1 MTFLNEKKTVLSK
14 HDKSKKG
21 TIDEQIR
28 PLLGLINAHKNY
40 YTTSSCAGRA
50 YLWKGTGKKNQT
62 EWIKVSHDLIQENF
76 LNIKEPG
83 LIWLRLEPFIIH
95 IACRNLKSAT
105 SLVGLAHTIYKKSC
119 LLSVRNKIL
128 VEIRGSE
135 FLEMP
140 LYNNC
145 QFLFAEPKGF
155 LVNLVNQ
162 KMKRMEEGRQRFQ
175 SLLKDL

>member
-1 MTFLNEKKTVLSK
+1 MTFPNEKKTFLAK
-14 HDKSKKG
+14 KDKSKKG

-28 PLLGLINAHKNY
+28 PVVDFINAHKNY
-40 YTTSSCAGRA
+40 YTTSSCAGRV

-83 LIWLRLEPFIIH
+83 LIWLRLEPFILH
-95 IACRNLKSAT
+95 IACRDLESAT
-105 SLVGLAHTIYKKSC
+105 SLVDLAHTIYKKSC
-119 LLSVRNKIL
+119 LLSASNKIL

-140 LYNNC
+140 LYNNS
-145 QFLFAEPKGF
+145 QFLFAGSKEF
-155 LVNLVNQ
+155 LVSLINQ

-175 SLLKDL
+175 TLLKDL